1 MRFRKRFGNGGKPE
15 LKTAALID
23 VVFLL
28 LIFFMLSLKI
38 TAKEGDLK
46 LNMPVVGK
54 GIICLPA
61 PIPVKLLA
69 NDDGSLASL
78 LFNHKPLGTG
88 EAAFQK
94 LSEKVSAAVGMRNGK
109 PLNADVDIE
118 IEADYN
124 LDYKYAVKA
133 LSACT
138 GKMEKTAD
146 GDARLVRYVERIRF
160 APPKKAN

>member
-1 MRFRKRFGNGGKPE
+1 MRFRKRQRNADKFEP
-15 LKTAALID
+15 KTAALID

-38 TAKEGDLK
+38 TAKEGDLN
-46 LNMPVVGK
+46 LNMPLASG
-54 GIICLPA
+54 GGDWQTIR
-61 PIPVKLLA
+61 VKLLA
-69 NDDGSLASL
+69 NDDGSLANV

-124 LDYKYAVKA
+124 LDYQYAVKA

-138 GKMEKTAD
+138 GRMEKSAD
-146 GDARLVRYVERIRF
+146 GESRLVRYVEKIRF
-160 APPKKAN
+160 APPRKAD